1 MTQGKSEIVVIFN
14 RYKDIF
20 NNFIDNLDT
29 KSSNRLKLIDK
40 ALYNIFRFKSKSI
53 EAKTKLE
60 ENFLNKN
67 SLKKLLQQI
76 YV

>member
-1 MTQGKSEIVVIFN
+1 MTQRKSEIVAIFN
-14 RYKDIF
+14 RYKDNF
-20 NNFIDNLDT
+20 NNFINSSDT

-40 ALYNIFRFKSKSI
+40 ALYNIFRFKNKSI
-53 EAKTKLE
+53 EVETKLE

-67 SLKKLLQQI
+67 PLKKLLQQI